1 MQVFWYDTCMHLR
14 NDSMTE
20 NTCTDFSSYR
30 MQTSSLSHNIDNSI
44 RFNNNQKKFPS
55 NWKQNIITWTKCS
68 YQIKDQYFNTQLWQL
83 FINKSVQSWLP
94 QCFCT
99 FPFVPFGKLSSYD
112 FHEKW
117 KQILMRMLVYFILT
131 FIFKLKFTK

>member
-1 MQVFWYDTCMHLR
+1 MTPVCICEMIQWLR
-14 NDSMTE
+14 IHVPILANTE
-20 NTCTDFSSYR
+20 R
-30 MQTSSLSHNIDNSI
+30 RPLHSLTILIIQSDLII
-44 RFNNNQKKFPS
+44 IKKKFPS

-83 FINKSVQSWLP
+83 FIIQSVQSWLP
-94 QCFCT
+94 QCFRT

-112 FHEKW
+112 FHEKR